1 MSADAAAGSVILIV
15 EDNARNMKLVR
26 DVLNHVGYRTLEAAT
41 AEDGLALAR
50 AEHPGLV
57 LMDVQLPGMDG
68 VEALER
74 LRADPATADVRVVAL
89 TAFAMK
95 EDRERFLAAGFD
107 GYLEK
112 PLDVRE
118 LPGQVAAALAGPSAN
133 GAA

>member
-1 MSADAAAGSVILIV
+1 MNADSVILIV
-15 EDNARNMKLVR
+15 EDNPRNLKLAR
-26 DVLNHVGYRTLEAAT
+26 DILNHVGYRTIEAES

-50 AEHPGLV
+50 SERPRLI

-68 VEALER
+68 VEALGR
-74 LRADPATADVRVVAL
+74 LRADPVTAGIPVAAL

-107 GYLEK
+107 AYLEK

-118 LPGQVAAALAGPSAN
+118 FPRQIAALLARIEEEAR
-133 GAA
+133 A

>member
-1 MSADAAAGSVILIV
+1 MSGDATAGAVILIV

-74 LRADPATADVRVVAL
+74 LRADPATADVRVLAL

-95 EDRERFLAAGFD
+95 EDRERFLSAGFD

-118 LPGQVAAALAGPSAN
+118 LPGQVAAALAGPGAN
-133 GAA
+133 GAP